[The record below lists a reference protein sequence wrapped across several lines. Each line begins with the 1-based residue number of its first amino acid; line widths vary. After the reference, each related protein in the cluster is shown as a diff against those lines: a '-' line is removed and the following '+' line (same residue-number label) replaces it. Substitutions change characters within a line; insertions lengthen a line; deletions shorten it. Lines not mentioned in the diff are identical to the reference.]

1 MKDHYD
7 IVVVGAGPAGM
18 AAATVAAEHGACVL
32 LLDEQ
37 PVAGGQIYRD
47 VGRQTLDDRNILGPD
62 YYHGRELV
70 SALQA
75 SGAEHVAGA
84 TVWQLSPEREI
95 GVSRDGIARLLSAD
109 QVILA
114 TGAQERPFPVP
125 GWTLPGV
132 MTAGGAQVLL
142 KSAALAAPDAI
153 FAGTGPLLYLVASQ
167 YLKAGIPIRAILDTT
182 PRANRLRALP
192 HAPAAL
198 MSMGALLKGRR
209 WLSELRAAGIPFI
222 EHVEDLKLLGTEGLS
237 GVEYRHRGGWQR
249 MDTTRV
255 FLHQGIVPNVNL
267 AMATGCAHHWSD
279 AQLCWHAVTDV
290 WAETDVPGVTIAGDG
305 AGIDGARAAE
315 CLGRIAAFGALHRCA
330 RLDAR
335 ERDRLAAPHRRV
347 LSEERRI
354 RPFLDA
360 MFRPSRQFRLPED
373 DATIV
378 CRCEEVPAA
387 RVRESVALGC
397 VGPNQLKA
405 FSRCGMGPCQGRL
418 CGLTISEMIARQR
431 GVPVAEVGALRL
443 RPPVKPLML
452 GELAALTAV
461 PESMP
466 EHD

>member
-1 MKDHYD
+1 VKDHYD
-7 IVVVGAGPAGM
+7 IIVVGAGPAGM

-37 PVAGGQIYRD
+37 STAGGQIYRG
-47 VGRQTLDDRNILGPD
+47 VSRQALNDENILGDD

-75 SGAEHVAGA
+75 SGAEHVTGA
-84 TVWQLSPEREI
+84 TVWQLSPQREI
-95 GVSRDGIARLLSAD
+95 GVSKDGIARLLSAD

-125 GWTLPGV
+125 GWTLAGV

-142 KSAALAAPDAI
+142 KSAALAEPDAV
-153 FAGTGPLLYLVASQ
+153 FAGTGPLLYLVANQ
-167 YLKAGIPIRAILDTT
+167 YVKAGIPIRAILDTT

-192 HAPAAL
+192 HLPAAL
-198 MSMGALLKGRR
+198 MSMGALLKGWR
-209 WLSELRAAGIPFI
+209 WMAELRAAGVPFI
-222 EHVEDLKLLGTEGLS
+222 KHVEDLKLLGSDALS
-237 GVEYRHRGGWQR
+237 GVEYRHGDRWR
-249 MDTTRV
+249 RLDTTRV

-267 AMATGCAHHWSD
+267 AMAAGCAHRWSD
-279 AQLCWHAVTDV
+279 AQLCWHAVTDA
-290 WAETDVPGVTIAGDG
+290 WTETDGPGIAIAGDG

-315 CLGRIAAFGALHRCA
+315 CLGRIAAYGALQRCA

-335 ERDRLAAPHRRV
+335 ERDRLAAPQRRA

-360 MFRPSRQFRLPED
+360 MFRPSRRFRLPED

-452 GELAALTAV
+452 AELAALAAA

-466 EHD
+466 GRD

>member
-18 AAATVAAEHGACVL
+18 AAATVAAEHGAGVL

-37 PVAGGQIYRD
+37 STAGGQIYRA
-47 VGRQTLDDRNILGPD
+47 VSRQTLNDENILSRD
-62 YYHGRELV
+62 YYQGRELV

-75 SGAEHVAGA
+75 SGAEHAAGA
-84 TVWQLSPEREI
+84 TVWQLSTGREV
-95 GVSRDGIARLLSAD
+95 GVSKDGIARLLSAN

-142 KSAALAAPDAI
+142 KSAALAAPDAV
-153 FAGTGPLLYLVASQ
+153 FAGTGPLLYLVAHQ
-167 YLKAGIPIRAILDTT
+167 YLKAGIAIRAILDTT
-182 PRANRLRALP
+182 PRTNRLRALP
-192 HAPAAL
+192 HLPGAL
-198 MSMGALLKGRR
+198 MKIGALLKGRH
-209 WLSELRAAGIPFI
+209 WMAELRAAGIPFI
-222 EHVEDLKLLGTEGLS
+222 KHVEDLKLLGTEALS
-237 GVEYRHRGGWQR
+237 AVEYWHRDRWQR
-249 MDTTRV
+249 METSQV

-267 AMATGCAHHWSD
+267 AMAAGCAHRWSD
-279 AQLCWHAVTDV
+279 AQLCWHAVTDA
-290 WAETDVPGVTIAGDG
+290 WTETDMPGIAIAGDG
-305 AGIDGARAAE
+305 AAIDGARAAE
-315 CLGRIAAFGALHRCA
+315 CLGRIAAYGALHRCA

-335 ERDRLAAPHRRV
+335 ERDRLAAPQRRTLV
-347 LSEERRI
+347 QERRI

-360 MFRPSRQFRLPED
+360 MFRPSRQFRLPDD

-387 RVRESVALGC
+387 RVVEAVSLGC

-418 CGLTISEMIARQR
+418 CGLTISEMIASQR

-452 GELAALTAV
+452 AELAALVTA
-461 PESMP
+461 PESLS
-466 EHD
+466 ERD

>member
-18 AAATVAAEHGACVL
+18 AAATVVAEHGANVL

-37 PVAGGQIYRD
+37 ATAGGQIYRA
-47 VGRQTLDDRNILGPD
+47 VSRQALNDENILGHD
-62 YYHGRELV
+62 YYQGRTLV

-75 SGAEHVAGA
+75 SGAEHVSGA
-84 TVWQLSPEREI
+84 TVWQLSPEHEI
-95 GVSRDGIARLLSAD
+95 GVSRNGVARLLSAD

-125 GWTLPGV
+125 GWTLAGV

-142 KSAALAAPDAI
+142 KSAALAAPDAV
-153 FAGTGPLLYLVASQ
+153 FAGTGPLLYLVAHQ
-167 YLKAGIPIRAILDTT
+167 YRKAGIAIRAILDTT

-192 HAPAAL
+192 HLPAAL
-198 MSMGALLKGRR
+198 MKLGALLKGRR
-209 WLSELRAAGIPFI
+209 WLAELRAAGIPFI
-222 EHVEDLKLLGTEGLS
+222 RHVGDLKLLGTDALS
-237 GVEYRHRGGWQR
+237 AVEYRHRDRWQR
-249 MDTTRV
+249 METSHV
-255 FLHQGIVPNVNL
+255 FLHQGIVPDVNL
-267 AMATGCAHHWSD
+267 AMAAGCTHRWSH
-279 AQLCWHAVTDV
+279 AQLCWHAVTDA
-290 WAETDVPGVTIAGDG
+290 WAETDVPGIAIAGDG

-315 CLGRIAAFGALHRCA
+315 CLGRIAAYGALHRCA
-330 RLDAR
+330 RLTAR
-335 ERDRLAAPHRRV
+335 ERDRLAAPQRRTLV
-347 LSEERRI
+347 QERRM

-360 MFRPSRQFRLPED
+360 MFRPSRQFRLPD
-373 DATIV
+373 DGATIV

-387 RVRESVALGC
+387 RVREAVALGC

-452 GELAALTAV
+452 AELAALATA
-461 PESMP
+461 PESIP
-466 EHD
+466 ERD

>member
-18 AAATVAAEHGACVL
+18 AAATVAAEHGAGVL

-37 PVAGGQIYRD
+37 ATAGGQIYRS
-47 VGRQTLDDRNILGPD
+47 VSRQALNDENILGDD
-62 YYHGRELV
+62 YYQGRALV

-75 SGAEHVAGA
+75 SGAEHVGGA

-95 GVSRDGIARLLSAD
+95 GVSRDGIARLLRAD
-109 QVILA
+109 QVIVA
-114 TGAQERPFPVP
+114 TGAQQRPFPVP
-125 GWTLPGV
+125 GWTLAGV
-132 MTAGGAQVLL
+132 MTAGGAQALL
-142 KSAALAAPDAI
+142 KSAALAAPDAV
-153 FAGTGPLLYLVASQ
+153 FAGTGPLLYLVANQ

-182 PRANRLRALP
+182 PRVNRLRALP
-192 HAPAAL
+192 HLPGAL
-198 MSMGALLKGRR
+198 MNMGALLKGRR
-209 WLSELRAAGIPFI
+209 WLAELRAAGIPFLQQ
-222 EHVEDLKLLGTEGLS
+222 VEDLKLLGRSALS
-237 GVEYRHRGGWQR
+237 AVEYRHRDRWQR
-249 MDTTRV
+249 METSQV

-267 AMATGCAHHWSD
+267 AMAAGCAHRWND
-279 AQLCWHAVTDV
+279 AQLCWHAVIDE
-290 WAETDVPGVTIAGDG
+290 WAETDLPGIAIAGDG

-315 CLGRIAAFGALHRCA
+315 CLGRIAAYGALHRCA

-335 ERDRLAAPHRRV
+335 KRDRLAAPHRRTLV
-347 LSEERRI
+347 RERRI

-360 MFRPSRQFRLPED
+360 MFRPPRQFRVPED

-431 GVPVAEVGALRL
+431 GVPVADVGALRL

-452 GELAALTAV
+452 GELAALVTA
-461 PESMP
+461 PEILS
-466 EHD
+466 ERD

>member
-18 AAATVAAEHGACVL
+18 AAATVAAEHGAGVL

-37 PVAGGQIYRD
+37 ATAGGQIYRS
-47 VGRQTLDDRNILGPD
+47 VSRQALNDENILGDD
-62 YYHGRELV
+62 YYQGRALV

-75 SGAEHVAGA
+75 SGAEHVGGA

-95 GVSRDGIARLLSAD
+95 GVSRDGIARLLRAD
-109 QVILA
+109 QVIVA

-125 GWTLPGV
+125 GWTLAGV
-132 MTAGGAQVLL
+132 MTAGGAQALL
-142 KSAALAAPDAI
+142 KSAALAAPDAV
-153 FAGTGPLLYLVASQ
+153 FAGTGPLLYLVANQ

-192 HAPAAL
+192 HLSGAL
-198 MSMGALLKGRR
+198 MNMGALLKGRR
-209 WLSELRAAGIPFI
+209 WLAELRAAGIPFLQQ
-222 EHVEDLKLLGTEGLS
+222 VEDLKLLGRSALS
-237 GVEYRHRGGWQR
+237 AVEYRHRDRWQH
-249 MDTTRV
+249 METSQV

-267 AMATGCAHHWSD
+267 AMAAGCAHRWND
-279 AQLCWHAVTDV
+279 AQLCWHAVIDEWT
-290 WAETDVPGVTIAGDG
+290 ETDLPGIAIAGDG

-315 CLGRIAAFGALHRCA
+315 CLGRIAAYGALHRCA

-335 ERDRLAAPHRRV
+335 ERDRLAAPHRRA

-360 MFRPSRQFRLPED
+360 MFRPSRRFRLPED

-452 GELAALTAV
+452 GELAALVTA
-461 PESMP
+461 PEILS
-466 EHD
+466 ERD